1 MSEDDTW
8 KYHQIGDELLVEHY
22 SAFITDEE
30 KTQLTTWLKE
40 KDQSNQWT
48 LCNEIINEL
57 ETKIPTKG
65 TQS

>member
-22 SAFITDEE
+22 SAFITDDE
-30 KTQLTTWLKE
+30 KKRLTRWLQK
-40 KDQSNQWT
+40 KNQSNQWA
-48 LCNEIINEL
+48 LCNDIINEL